1 MMLYKIVSLSLQHT
15 ISTND
20 QERQWDSL
28 FEDFLVFFLS
38 LYYLKTSLHMRFLS
52 SKEIEKQ
59 VASKIESA
67 IFKGTER

>member
-28 FEDFLVFFLS
+28 FEDFLVFFT
-38 LYYLKTSLHMRFLS
+38 YEVLS